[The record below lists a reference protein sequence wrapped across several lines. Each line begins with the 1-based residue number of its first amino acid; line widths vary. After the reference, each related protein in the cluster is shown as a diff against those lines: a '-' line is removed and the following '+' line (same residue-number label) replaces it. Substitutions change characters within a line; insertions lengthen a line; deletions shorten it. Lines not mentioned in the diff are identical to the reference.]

1 MFFCGIFFAGFRHFL
16 YFVNFSFKKHII
28 GRQKSTKEKRMK
40 AHNSRIVAISII
52 ASILIGGCATRDNA
66 LNITDLNISKNSIL
80 VEHENI
86 KSATAILIK
95 KTEMCDRLS
104 QEQKTLSSSIAE
116 SNSRNRELF
125 AKIDEMNTRLSMFTD
140 EIGFLKTEIENLK
153 SKSREVIHPIVQR
166 EHDDN
171 QTVDINTSIKNIV
184 VPKIPKVS
192 AAKVSSK
199 SPRLST
205 QQKKRKQSVQ
215 ECTVNAKQER
225 SNEPKQNAIKIVVS
239 SPVAMNFQD
248 VTGRIIVNHSKVFVR
263 TSPELTAKSVS
274 THVQEGDVFTY
285 VAKNKDWFKLKSGK
299 YISSKV
305 VVDLSEQNKK

>member
-1 MFFCGIFFAGFRHFL
+1 
-16 YFVNFSFKKHII
+16 
-28 GRQKSTKEKRMK
+28 MK

-52 ASILIGGCATRDNA
+52 TSILIGGCATRDNA

-95 KTEMCDRLS
+95 KTEMYDRLS

-116 SNSRNRELF
+116 SNSRNRELS

-184 VPKIPKVS
+184 VPKIQKVS

-199 SPRLST
+199 SPSLST
-205 QQKKRKQSVQ
+205 QQKKHKQSVQ

-225 SNEPKQNAIKIVVS
+225 SDGPKQNAIKIVA

-248 VTGRIIVNHSKVFVR
+248 VTGRIIVNHPNVFAR

-305 VVDLSEQNKK
+305 VIDLSEQNKK